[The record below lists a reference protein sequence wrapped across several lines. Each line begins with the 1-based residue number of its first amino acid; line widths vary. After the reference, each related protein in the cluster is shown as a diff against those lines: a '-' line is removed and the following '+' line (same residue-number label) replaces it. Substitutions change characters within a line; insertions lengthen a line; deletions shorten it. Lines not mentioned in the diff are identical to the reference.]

1 MGFLVTECQNRKI
14 IFKIFRLFLQFNSLR
29 EQSFSFLIENNS
41 GIGASGYGP
50 PGPTWDRGAN
60 LKDYYSRKEE
70 QEVQAVRLSYHPL
83 SHTQDCHLV
92 PGSL

>member
-1 MGFLVTECQNRKI
+1 M
-14 IFKIFRLFLQFNSLR
+14 FKIFRFFLQFDSLR
-29 EQSFSFLIENNS
+29 EQLFSFLTENNS

-70 QEVQAVRLSYHPL
+70 QEVQAVRLSL
-83 SHTQDCHLV
+83 SPFVTY
-92 PGSL
+92 PGLSLTTWFTARLKIFTA